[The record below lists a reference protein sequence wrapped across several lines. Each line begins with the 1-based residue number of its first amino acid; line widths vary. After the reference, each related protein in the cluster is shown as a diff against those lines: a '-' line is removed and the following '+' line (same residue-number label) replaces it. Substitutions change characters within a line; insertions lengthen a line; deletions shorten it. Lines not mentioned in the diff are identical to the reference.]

1 MRIVITGADGQLG
14 TAMVREFSPD
24 HEVVPLTV
32 RDLDI
37 TDHGRVLAR
46 VESLRPAVIINCAAY
61 TDVDGAEDDP
71 VAALAVN
78 AFGVRSLA
86 VAAVSIGATLVH
98 YSTDFVFNG
107 RATESYTEQDEPAPR
122 SFYAASKL
130 IGEWFAREAGR
141 HYVLRVESLFGG
153 GAEGPTGRRASVD
166 RIIDA
171 LLDGRDA
178 PVFVDRTVSP
188 SYIVDVAR
196 ATRTLLERSAPH
208 GLYHCVN
215 SGHCTWHEL
224 GLEIARLLAVE
235 ARLLPVEVASVK
247 LRAERPQYCALSNL
261 KLASAGFEMPSWQ
274 DALARYLRVRAR
286 GDPNIPIP

>member
-1 MRIVITGADGQLG
+1 MKTAVLGADGQLG

-24 HEVVPLTV
+24 HEVVPLTIG
-32 RDLDI
+32 DLDI
-37 TDHGRVLAR
+37 TDHAAVVGRI
-46 VESLRPAVIINCAAY
+46 ESLRPAVIANCAAY
-61 TDVDGAEDDP
+61 TNVDGAEDDP
-71 VAALAVN
+71 LTALAVN

-86 VAAVSIGATLVH
+86 VAAVSVGATLVH
-98 YSTDFVFNG
+98 YGTDFVFDG
-107 RATESYTEQDEPAPR
+107 RATEPYTEQDEPSPR

-141 HYVLRVESLFGG
+141 YYVLRVESLFGG
-153 GAEGPTGRRASVD
+153 GAEGPAGRRASVD

-171 LLDGRDA
+171 LLEGREA
-178 PVFVDRTVSP
+178 PVFIDRTVSP

-215 SGHCTWHEL
+215 SGCCTWHEL
-224 GLEIARLLAVE
+224 ALEAARLLRVKP
-235 ARLLPVEVASVK
+235 RLRPVAVASLK
-247 LRAERPQYCALSNL
+247 LRAERPQYCALSNR

-274 DALARYLRVRAR
+274 DALARYLRVRVA
-286 GDPNIPIP
+286 